1 MRRPVW
7 GRPMSAGSPL
17 ELYQQRLARDG
28 LRADP
33 AQASAVV
40 HLQRIYEGL
49 QQPGANKGWWS
60 RWREAS
66 TPRPVPGLYLWGSV
80 GRGKTM
86 LVDLFCESL
95 PPSSRRRLHFHSFM
109 RAVHAELK
117 TLSGVED
124 PLLVVAR
131 RWAEGL
137 KVLCL
142 DEFHVTDI
150 TDAMLLGRLLRGLL
164 DLGVVLVT
172 TSNEVPDNLYRGG
185 LQRERFLPAIALLK
199 ERLEVV
205 ELAGDTDYRLRAL
218 TQAATYY
225 VPVDDASAQA
235 LMERFGALTQGAACT
250 AGTLEVEG
258 RALAVRAQTDGVVWF
273 DFQTLCGG
281 ARSTLDYI
289 EIGRCFHTVI
299 LSGVP
304 VMGEDDND
312 AARRF
317 VNLLDELYDR
327 RVKLLLSANAEPAG
341 LYRGTRLAASF
352 KRTVSRLSEMA
363 TLEYLAS
370 PHLSR

>member
-1 MRRPVW
+1 LYEDV
-7 GRPMSAGSPL
+7 AGL
-17 ELYQQRLARDG
+17 ERLESSLIRLLAR
-28 LRADP
+28 R
-33 AQASAVV
+33 
-40 HLQRIYEGL
+40 R
-49 QQPGANKGWWS
+49 
-60 RWREAS
+60 
-66 TPRPVPGLYLWGSV
+66 TVPGLYLWGGV
-80 GRGKTM
+80 GRGKSFLM
-86 LVDLFCESL
+86 DSFFNCAPVARK
-95 PPSSRRRLHFHSFM
+95 RRIHFHRFM
-109 RAVHAELK
+109 QEIHKALNRHQGEADPMRIIAREL
-117 TLSGVED
+117 
-124 PLLVVAR
+124 AR
-131 RWAEGL
+131 ETRL
-137 KVLCL
+137 LCL

-235 LMERFGALTQGAACT
+235 LLERFGALTQGAACT

-273 DFQTLCGG
+273 DFEALCGG
-281 ARSTLDYI
+281 PRSSLDYI
-289 EIGRCFHTVI
+289 EIGRCFHTVL

-363 TLEYLAS
+363 THEYLAS